1 MSIGFFNVPT
11 PKNEP
16 ILGYAPNSKERVSL
30 KAKLAEM
37 KSQVIEVPM
46 FIGSEEL
53 KEGNK
58 LPLTSPH
65 DHQHVLGYYYE
76 GDASHVNKA
85 IDTALAAREK
95 WANMSWEH
103 RVSIFLKAADLS
115 ASKYRMELNA
125 ATMLGQSKNA
135 FQAEIDA
142 ACELIDFL
150 RFNVHFLSQ
159 IYLNHR
165 WSLSKVVFDCL
176 LLKIESYC

>member
-1 MSIGFFNVPT
+1 
-11 PKNEP
+11 
-16 ILGYAPNSKERVSL
+16 L

-53 KEGNK
+53 KEGKK

-85 IDTALAAREK
+85 IDSSLAAREK

-115 ASKYRMELNA
+115 ASKYRMELNLCYDVR
-125 ATMLGQSKNA
+125 TIKKCFPSRN
-135 FQAEIDA
+135 
-142 ACELIDFL
+142 
-150 RFNVHFLSQ
+150 
-159 IYLNHR
+159 
-165 WSLSKVVFDCL
+165 
-176 LLKIESYC
+176 

>member
-30 KAKLAEM
+30 KSKLAEM

-135 FQAEIDA
+135 FQAGDYPAHERT
-142 ACELIDFL
+142 CQGLTGGCL
-150 RFNVHFLSQ
+150 RASGLSERKPQ
-159 IYLNHR
+159 RAQQLPR
-165 WSLSKVVFDCL
+165 CRLRTA
-176 LLKIESYC
+176 